1 VRAEWFR
8 WAVRGAGLAVGVAAV
23 LLVLQIGLLARDVLV
38 LVFVAI
44 LLASALQPAVDRV
57 RAVVDV
63 PRGAVILG
71 VYAAFFAAVAFL
83 ALIILPA
90 AVTQFTRLAAAAPQY
105 FESAR
110 GWAAGLSPSFLS
122 EAATALLD
130 AGQKSLQSA
139 PPKPGEVVEAGLTV
153 AQVVAS
159 IVTMLAVVFFWLVEH
174 AQLQRYTLSFLPATR
189 RAGAREAWDDI
200 EERLGQWV
208 RGQLTL
214 MTAMAVATGVIYS
227 VLGLPSA
234 LLLALIAGIAE
245 AIPIVGP
252 LLGAVPALAI
262 AATIS
267 PELVVLVAL
276 AYLVIQF
283 VESNV
288 LVPIVM
294 KHTVGLSA
302 FLVIVSILVGA
313 AIAGIPGA
321 FLAVPLVAAFEVALE
336 RLQAR
341 ETPVTQTPPEPEPS
355 AVEEIVE
362 EARETGRSGARLR
375 PRRRNAASSATAG
388 RPRRSARA
396 TDRRSATS

>member
-1 VRAEWFR
+1 
-8 WAVRGAGLAVGVAAV
+8 
-23 LLVLQIGLLARDVLV
+23 
-38 LVFVAI
+38 
-44 LLASALQPAVDRV
+44 
-57 RAVVDV
+57 
-63 PRGAVILG
+63 
-71 VYAAFFAAVAFL
+71 
-83 ALIILPA
+83 
-90 AVTQFTRLAAAAPQY
+90 
-105 FESAR
+105 
-110 GWAAGLSPSFLS
+110 
-122 EAATALLD
+122 
-130 AGQKSLQSA
+130 
-139 PPKPGEVVEAGLTV
+139 
-153 AQVVAS
+153 
-159 IVTMLAVVFFWLVEH
+159 VFFWLVEH

-214 MTAMAVATGVIYS
+214 MTAMAVATGVIYT

-252 LLGAVPALAI
+252 LLGALPALAI

-355 AVEEIVE
+355 AVEEIVGE
-362 EARETGRSGARLR
+362 EPETGRRGGR
-375 PRRRNAASSATAG
+375 PRGQKAGTSATAG
-388 RPRRSARA
+388 RPRRSGRA
-396 TDRRSATS
+396 SDRRSATS